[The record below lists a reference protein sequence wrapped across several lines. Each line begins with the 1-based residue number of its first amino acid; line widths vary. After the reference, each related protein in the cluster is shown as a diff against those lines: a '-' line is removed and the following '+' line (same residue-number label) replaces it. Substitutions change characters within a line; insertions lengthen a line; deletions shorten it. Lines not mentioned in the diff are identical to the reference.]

1 MTELL
6 VRASG
11 ISRTFGTDDC
21 ETTAV
26 IDASCEIFT
35 GDRIALVGPSGSGK
49 STLLH
54 ILGGLDE
61 PTSGEISW
69 PGLGPS
75 EQLRPRNVMD
85 VFQGPSLLSPLTVI
99 ENVRLPLLLAGI
111 DDREAN
117 DDATVALAAFGV
129 GQLRDKLP
137 EEISG
142 GQAQRVAIAR
152 AMAGRPALLLAD
164 EPTGQ
169 LDSRTARDALR
180 AMIELAQQTGAAL
193 VISTHDPLISE
204 MMDIAWTMRSGHLNT
219 RTARPGRRAGSPTAV
234 TVGVMSHPAHAFRN
248 ET

>member
-1 MTELL
+1 MADLL

-11 ISRTFGTDDC
+11 ISRTFGTGAY

-26 IDASCEIFT
+26 IDASCEIFG

-54 ILGGLDE
+54 ILGALDD
-61 PTSGEISW
+61 PTGGEISW
-69 PGLGPS
+69 PGLGPR
-75 EQLRPRNVMD
+75 EHLRPWKVMD

-99 ENVRLPLLLAGI
+99 ENLCLPLLLAGI
-111 DDREAN
+111 DDQEAD

-129 GQLRDKLP
+129 GHLRDKLP

-180 AMIELAQQTGAAL
+180 AMIELAHHTGVAL

-204 MMDIAWTMRSGHLNT
+204 MMDIAWTMRSGRLDT
-219 RTARPGRRAGSPTAV
+219 RTARPDRRAGQPAV
-234 TVGVMSHPAHAFRN
+234 TASGVISPFTHASSK

>member
-1 MTELL
+1 MAELL
-6 VRASG
+6 VRAMG
-11 ISRTFGTDDC
+11 IGRTFGTGTS
-21 ETTAV
+21 ETPAV
-26 IDASCEIFT
+26 IDASCEIHA

-69 PGLGPS
+69 PGLGPR
-75 EQLRPRNVMD
+75 EHLRPRKVMD

-111 DDREAN
+111 DGHEAD
-117 DDATVALAAFGV
+117 DDATMALTALGV
-129 GQLRDKLP
+129 RHLRDKLP

-152 AMAGRPALLLAD
+152 AMAGCPALLLAD

-169 LDSRTARDALR
+169 LDSRTARDALG
-180 AMIELAQQTGAAL
+180 AMIELAQQTSVAL

-204 MMDIAWTMRSGHLNT
+204 MMEIAWTMRSGRLDT
-219 RTARPGRRAGSPTAV
+219 RTVCTDREAGSPKVPVVELIA
-234 TVGVMSHPAHAFRN
+234 HPAHTSRN
-248 ET
+248 EL